1 MSLAVL
7 AAVGV
12 LALSACVTP
21 TGAGTE
27 TPAPSGTAGEST
39 PTPSHTGG
47 SGEPQPTPTES
58 ATVVTPFNGE
68 VLIVTSDVIDGR
80 LEVTAMIPEVSE
92 ADGTCVLEV
101 AGVAE
106 AGSVPGNAGQG
117 VTYCGVMS
125 VAVPPGDVEFHVSY
139 RSSTTQAESAV
150 SRIGSAE

>member
-7 AAVGV
+7 ATVGV
-12 LALSACVTP
+12 LALSACVAP
-21 TGAGTE
+21 AGAGTDA
-27 TPAPSGTAGEST
+27 PAPSGTAGEST
-39 PTPSHTGG
+39 PTPTGG

-92 ADGTCVLEV
+92 PDGTCVLEV

-125 VAVPPGDVEFHVSY
+125 VAVPPGVVEFHVSY

>member
-1 MSLAVL
+1 MSLTVL
-7 AAVGV
+7 AVAGS

-21 TGAGTE
+21 SGGTDAP
-27 TPAPSGTAGEST
+27 TPAGTAGEST
-39 PTPSHTGG
+39 PTPTHTDA
-47 SGEPQPTPTES
+47 SGEPQPTPSES

-101 AGVAE
+101 SGVAE
-106 AGSVPGNAGQG
+106 TGSGPGNPGQG

-139 RSSTTQAESAV
+139 RSSTTQAESAA
-150 SRIGSAE
+150 SRIGSAK